1 MEDCNSKTLWNLFIL
16 TDLFFFFESM
26 FVTELCLLETNIWFV
41 GNQMWFVIGLYCGSC
56 GIKTSDDT
64 SEDRS
69 STVILDSAL
78 KKLNF

>member
-1 MEDCNSKTLWNLFIL
+1 MEDCNSKTLWYLFIL
-16 TDLFFFFESM
+16 PLFFFESM

-56 GIKTSDDT
+56 GIKTSDDA
-64 SEDRS
+64 SEDRD